1 LKDELN
7 IPYKEFLRLLCVYQI
22 KNRDKYLKNFVDLF
36 RKFDTNNDGILNENE
51 FVDLIKSIPY
61 CQKNIEINIFKF
73 LSIVDPFNNKKII
86 FSDCVKLFSMEDLK
100 ENENENSENT
110 NLLDKICLNNNI

>member
-1 LKDELN
+1 MN
-7 IPYKEFLRLLCVYQI
+7 ISYNDFINIIGNYQI
-22 KNRDKYLKNFVDLF
+22 RNRDKYLKNFVDLF

-100 ENENENSENT
+100 ENEKANSENT